1 MNKEKQGENTG
12 ESRGWHREGEE
23 REGKRRAGK
32 SRGRP
37 GRARR
42 ARRASR
48 AGGQGRGGK
57 NRGRMTGSGGDKSQ
71 SSAVI
76 MIGVVRQVGSSDRPP
91 ICLLNTCLVEDLVG
105 AGAVRPP
112 RRPADPP
119 TRRPL
124 RRAVGAP
131 LSSRWTDPAPWLA
144 DAPYLSG
151 SLSERSRPTHLHVWR
166 GISAL
171 LPDLFALL
179 VCHIRFVCFQHARL
193 LWFLLGCR
201 VFLD

>member
-112 RRPADPP
+112 RRPAV
-119 TRRPL
+119 RS
-124 RRAVGAP
+124 AG
-131 LSSRWTDPAPWLA
+131 
-144 DAPYLSG
+144 
-151 SLSERSRPTHLHVWR
+151 LSERPCLAAGQTPRHGLLTPRTCRGRCRSAPDRPIYMSGVASPPCCRTC
-166 GISAL
+166 
-171 LPDLFALL
+171 LPF
-179 VCHIRFVCFQHARL
+179 
-193 LWFLLGCR
+193 
-201 VFLD
+201 